1 MKKTNN
7 KPTAAELR
15 AWAKAANILGEKE
28 DGVWPVQIEGLN
40 ELLWIA
46 GPAALRQNMLHID
59 DLWRPDLYVPHVAP
73 VVEALGI
80 NMIKAEGLWGS
91 PVCVLIRDDG
101 PALPCNHLS
110 KDYATAACAAI
121 REKLKEG
128 EK

>member
-73 VVEALGI
+73 VVEALRLIVAPCVRTTCWTFLLGGS
-80 NMIKAEGLWGS
+80 EGVF
-91 PVCVLIRDDG
+91 PT
-101 PALPCNHLS
+101 
-110 KDYATAACAAI
+110 YTAAACEAI

-128 EK
+128 AK